1 MAAAIG
7 RLQMSDDL
15 AGCRNAYLG
24 WPGDLWQALQA
35 QLTDGELMGREL
47 CLELAQ
53 ETGYL
58 MPLQACAV
66 FVEDA
71 GDMLSALYKSVE
83 VVGID
88 ANPVTR
94 RSETV
99 ALAYNG
105 RNEAVQIGETR
116 QASLLDGEK
125 KQMTEVE
132 TAGLENTHE
141 LEAVSRLAVEG
152 NADSS
157 KQRAEE

>member
-1 MAAAIG
+1 
-7 RLQMSDDL
+7 
-15 AGCRNAYLG
+15 
-24 WPGDLWQALQA
+24 
-35 QLTDGELMGREL
+35 
-47 CLELAQ
+47 
-53 ETGYL
+53 
-58 MPLQACAV
+58 
-66 FVEDA
+66 
-71 GDMLSALYKSVE
+71 MLSALYKSVE

-99 ALAYNG
+99 ALAYDG

-125 KQMTEVE
+125 KQMAEVE

-152 NADSS
+152 NAYGS
-157 KQRAEE
+157 KQRAEEFTHRGEFCCQGILGTGNHLQKARQDTVDLKD